1 VETVSQLE
9 AGFWDLLEAFQV
21 VSTELARF
29 KNVEAVADGALG
41 LALELTKSSVAFIG
55 LVDDAGEP
63 KRVFSRAVDPAEAL
77 PPDEIER
84 IVAATAVPPAQAGTA
99 EAAWS
104 RSANP
109 GARAFRSYCGQPLMA
124 RGKVIG
130 MMGVSSANGYTAAQR
145 RAFAVFANQVAAA
158 LEISQFE
165 ERRQEMID
173 ALINVRAELDRSE
186 RQRLI
191 NQEHAQSAARVER
204 AHETAVAALIEV
216 SLHARSEHSL
226 ADFYRRLTASIAE
239 LVGAGKILF
248 WQLNGEGMLAA
259 IPGAYGVDDDFV
271 ERLYPAPCTPDR
283 DDLPSQVVFHDQSFR
298 ASRKDESGEFGYV
311 LDALKVDDAIAVA
324 WRAGNLRLGLV
335 AAYDS
340 QRPEGFSRED
350 CWVLQKV
357 GLAAGLVWQL
367 KYADA
372 DLKKTVERLQKVDSA
387 RQLLLKNVSTAV
399 DRTRRKFASEL
410 HDDAL
415 QKLTAAELKLQRLR
429 DPNGQNDAMVG
440 ETYALLTETEAAL
453 RRMLF
458 EVRPPALELPGGFEE
473 TVRDRIGMLRSLTG
487 IECEVEVELPDELSY
502 ELKSI
507 VFRQVAE
514 ALTNVEK
521 HAAATHVQ
529 VSVRATSGAVHGLVV
544 DNGRGFVVAERD
556 RLPGHLGLLALNER
570 SLLVGGWTKIESEPG
585 LGTRVEFWIPVT

>member
-1 VETVSQLE
+1 METVSQLE
-9 AGFWDLLEAFQV
+9 AGFWDLLEAFQS

-41 LALELTKSSVAFIG
+41 LALELTKSSLAFIG
-55 LVDDAGEP
+55 LVDESGERR
-63 KRVFSRAVDPAEAL
+63 RVFSRAADPAEAL
-77 PPDEIER
+77 PQDEIER
-84 IVAATAVPPAQAGTA
+84 IVAASAIPPGSSVD
-99 EAAWS
+99 AAWS
-104 RSANP
+104 QYSNP
-109 GARAFRSYCGQPLMA
+109 SARAFRSYCGQPLMA

-130 MMGVSSANGYTAAQR
+130 MMGVSSANGYSAAQR

-158 LEISQFE
+158 LEMSQLE

-186 RQRLI
+186 RQRLVS
-191 NQEHAQSAARVER
+191 EERAESAARVEK
-204 AHETAVAALIEV
+204 AHETAVAALVAV

-226 ADFYRRLTASIAE
+226 ADFYRRLTSSIAE

-248 WQLNGEGMLAA
+248 WQLNGQGMLVA
-259 IPGAYGVDDDFV
+259 IPGAHGVDDEFV
-271 ERLYPAPCTPDR
+271 ARLYPAPCTPDR
-283 DDLPSQVVFHDQSFR
+283 DDLTSRVVFKDQSFR
-298 ASRKDESGEFGYV
+298 ASRKDESGEFRYV
-311 LDALKVDDAIAVA
+311 LDALSVDDAIAVT
-324 WRAGNLRLGLV
+324 WRAGDFRLGLV

-367 KYADA
+367 KYAEA
-372 DLKKTVERLQKVDSA
+372 DLKKTVERLQKVDTA

-399 DRTRRKFASEL
+399 DRTRRRFANEL

-429 DPNGQNDAMVG
+429 DLNGQNDAMIG
-440 ETYALLTETEAAL
+440 ETHALLTETEAAL

-473 TVRDRIGMLRSLTG
+473 TIRDRIEMLRSLTG
-487 IECEVEVELPDELSY
+487 AEVLVEVELPDDLSY
-502 ELKSI
+502 ELKSM

-514 ALTNVEK
+514 ALTNIEK
-521 HAAATHVQ
+521 HAAATRVE
-529 VSVRATSGAVHGLVV
+529 VSVRVAGGAVHGVV
-544 DNGRGFVVAERD
+544 SDNGRGFVVSERD

-570 SLLVGGWTKIESEPG
+570 SLLAGGWTKIESEPG
-585 LGTRVEFWIPVT
+585 LGTKVEFWMPVT

>member
-1 VETVSQLE
+1 
-9 AGFWDLLEAFQV
+9 
-21 VSTELARF
+21 
-29 KNVEAVADGALG
+29 
-41 LALELTKSSVAFIG
+41 
-55 LVDDAGEP
+55 
-63 KRVFSRAVDPAEAL
+63 
-77 PPDEIER
+77 
-84 IVAATAVPPAQAGTA
+84 
-99 EAAWS
+99 
-104 RSANP
+104 
-109 GARAFRSYCGQPLMA
+109 MA

-130 MMGVSSANGYTAAQR
+130 TMGVSSANGYTAAQR

-158 LEISQFE
+158 FEMWQLE

-186 RQRLI
+186 RQRLV
-191 NQEHAQSAARVER
+191 NEERAQSAARVER
-204 AHETAVAALIEV
+204 AHETAVEALIAV

-226 ADFYRRLTASIAE
+226 GDFYRRLTASIAG

-248 WQLNGEGMLAA
+248 WQLNGEGMLVA
-259 IPGAYGVDDDFV
+259 IPGAHGVDDDFIA
-271 ERLYPAPCTPDR
+271 RLYPAPCAPDR
-283 DDLPSQVVFHDQSFR
+283 EDLPSRVVFQDHLFR
-298 ASRKDESGEFGYV
+298 TSRKDESGEFEYV
-311 LDALKVDDAIAVA
+311 LDSLKVDDAMSVA
-324 WRAGNLRLGLV
+324 WRAGDLRLGLV

-350 CWVLQKV
+350 AWVLQKV

-367 KYADA
+367 KYAEA
-372 DLKKTVERLQKVDSA
+372 DLKKTVDRLQRVDSA

-399 DRTRRKFASEL
+399 DRTRKRFASEL

-429 DPNGQNDAMVG
+429 DPNGQNDAVVG
-440 ETYALLTETEAAL
+440 ETYALLAETESAL

-473 TVRDRIGMLRSLTG
+473 SIRDRIGMLRAQTG
-487 IECEVEVELPDELSY
+487 AEVDVEVELADELSY
-502 ELKSI
+502 ELKSM

-514 ALTNVEK
+514 ALTNIEK
-521 HAAATHVQ
+521 HAAATRIQ
-529 VSVRATSGAVHGLVV
+529 VFVRATGGAVHGLVV

-570 SLLVGGWTKIESEPG
+570 SLLAGGWTKIKSEPG
-585 LGTRVEFWIPVT
+585 LGTTVEFWMPIT